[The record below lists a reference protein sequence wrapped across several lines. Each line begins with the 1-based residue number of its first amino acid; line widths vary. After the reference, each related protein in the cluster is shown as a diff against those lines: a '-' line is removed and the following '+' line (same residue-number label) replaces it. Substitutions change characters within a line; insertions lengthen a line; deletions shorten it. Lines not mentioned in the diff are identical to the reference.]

1 MSPDPKGGSRVPDAA
16 LRDVTTFQL
25 GGPCRFRVDCDRPAA
40 LIEALRDL
48 ASEGESPLV
57 IGGGSNLLVS
67 DAGLDVPVI
76 RYARDAFEPRREG
89 DALEA
94 DGCAPFAALAD
105 WSVEEGLEGLVFAT
119 GIPGTI
125 GGAIAGN
132 AGAFGEQIADRL
144 LSLRIADR
152 LGRVRD
158 AAPGEFGFRYR
169 SSRFRES
176 GEVVVSARFTLRPG
190 DRGALR
196 AERDRILAFRRE
208 RHPDWRVLPTAGSFF
223 RNVEPTSAAGRRQA
237 AGWFL
242 EQAGALG
249 MRVGGAGVF
258 PRHANI
264 LVKADPAC
272 TAGDVLELS
281 RRMADA
287 VWARF
292 HLRLVPE
299 VRALGRFP

>member
-1 MSPDPKGGSRVPDAA
+1 MPADFQAGLRVPGAA

-25 GGPCRFRVDCDRPAA
+25 GGPCRFRMDCDRPAA
-40 LIEALRDL
+40 LLEALRDL
-48 ASEGESPLV
+48 AAEGLSPLV
-57 IGGGSNLLVS
+57 LGGGSNLLVS

-89 DALEA
+89 DVVET
-94 DGCAPFAALAD
+94 DGCAPLAALAD

-125 GGAIAGN
+125 GGAVAGN
-132 AGAFGEQIADRL
+132 AGAFGEQMADRL
-144 LSLRIADR
+144 LSLRVATLR
-152 LGRVRD
+152 GLVRE
-158 AAPGEFGFRYR
+158 AEPAEFDFRYR
-169 SSRFRES
+169 SSRFRDS
-176 GEVVVSARFTLRPG
+176 GEVVVSARFALRPG

-196 AERDRILAFRRE
+196 AERDRILAFRRD
-208 RHPDWRVLPTAGSFF
+208 RHPDWTVLPTAGSFF

-258 PRHANI
+258 PKHANI

-272 TAGDVLELS
+272 TASDVLELS

-287 VWARF
+287 VWNHF

-299 VRALGRFP
+299 VRTLGAF

>member
-1 MSPDPKGGSRVPDAA
+1 VAADAQAGARVPGAA
-16 LRDVTTFQL
+16 MRDVTTFQL

-40 LIEALRDL
+40 LLEALRDL
-48 ASEGESPLV
+48 AAEGESPLV

-67 DAGLDVPVI
+67 DAGLEVPVI
-76 RYARDAFEPRREG
+76 RYLRNSFEPRREG
-89 DALEA
+89 DAIEA

-144 LSLRIADR
+144 LSLRVADR
-152 LGRVRD
+152 QGRVRD
-158 AAPGEFGFRYR
+158 AAPGAFDFRYR

-176 GEVVVSARFTLRPG
+176 GEIVVSARFVLRPG

-196 AERDRILAFRRE
+196 AERDRILAFRRD
-208 RHPDWRVLPTAGSFF
+208 RHPEWTVLPTAGSFF
-223 RNVEPTSAAGRRQA
+223 RNIEPTSAAERRQA

-242 EQAGALG
+242 EEAGALG
-249 MRVGGAGVF
+249 MRVGGAAVF
-258 PRHANI
+258 HKHANI
-264 LVKADPAC
+264 LVKADPSC
-272 TAGDVLELS
+272 TASDVLALS
-281 RRMADA
+281 LRMAGA
-287 VWARF
+287 VWDRF

-299 VRALGRFP
+299 VRALGQFP